1 MTSITE
7 ILTLVVIIIGI
18 LILPKMFRQEEKKS
32 SKNKLSINSI
42 SVLVRFGI
50 IISILIPTI
59 SALVFQPWKKDLIL
73 FILTGIIPLIIGW
86 GIYWMFTGMKTKA
99 KNKAKSE

>member
-1 MTSITE
+1 MASITE

-42 SVLVRFGI
+42 SVLARFGI
-50 IISILIPTI
+50 VVSILIPTI

-73 FILTGIIPLIIGW
+73 FVLTGIIPLIIGW
-86 GIYWMFTGMKTKA
+86 GIYWMRAGIKNKA
-99 KNKAKSE
+99 KNKAKSK

>member
-42 SVLVRFGI
+42 SVLARFGI
-50 IISILIPTI
+50 VVSILIPTI

-73 FILTGIIPLIIGW
+73 FVLTGIIPLIIGW
-86 GIYWMFTGMKTKA
+86 GIYWMRAGIKNKA
-99 KNKAKSE
+99 KNKAKSK